1 MIIIKDN
8 KYYSVL
14 RNDDIELLH
23 NIINDTTRSLSLVGE
38 PKKYYKEVLN
48 NIKSKGGI
56 TRDDY
61 FYFRLKFN
69 TNSFQDV
76 FALSVM
82 DSYIQSSFNYKKY
95 NIEEFE
101 IYIDNK
107 YDELLKGHSE
117 LPN

>member
-1 MIIIKDN
+1 MIIIKNN

-23 NIINDTTRSLSLVGE
+23 NIINDTTRSLFLVGE

-69 TNSFQDV
+69 TNSFQDI

-82 DSYIQSSFNYKKY
+82 DNYIQSSFNYQSQC
-95 NIEEFE
+95 IEEFE
-101 IYIDNK
+101 TYIDNK
-107 YDELLKGHSE
+107 YHELLKGQGE
-117 LPN
+117 LLN